1 MVNAVLT
8 VVMYGVTTVGGTV
21 AVVGV
26 ILDVVVTVAII
37 LEFRL
42 SIIFDKKKTYKIY
55 ASNNHVE
62 NLLKFNRS

>member
-26 ILDVVVTVAII
+26 ILDVIVTVAII

-42 SIIFDKKKTYKIY
+42 STIFDK
-55 ASNNHVE
+55 N
-62 NLLKFNRS
+62 